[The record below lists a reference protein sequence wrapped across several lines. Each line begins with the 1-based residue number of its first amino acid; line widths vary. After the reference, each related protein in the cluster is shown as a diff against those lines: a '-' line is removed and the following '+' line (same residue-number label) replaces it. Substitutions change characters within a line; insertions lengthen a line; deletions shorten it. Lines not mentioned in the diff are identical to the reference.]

1 MKYKIKENI
10 LPIILAVLI
19 SILTLVILFGVVLN
33 EPKITNASYY
43 FQQSK
48 DEPEVELQQEDLLP
62 AVDETVI
69 YSDWVENLPYDVKNN
84 REKYDIE
91 EKTQYR
97 TRTLVASETQSKY
110 RTRFVSIKTGDWKK
124 GIFDAQSYRD
134 REIDVVRHIP
144 EILDGVGGFRVEYK
158 DYSEWSE
165 WKNGLYKYNE
175 QEADEIQIQTDYIYE
190 YSGWS
195 EWSDNRPAETPEGTI
210 KERTM
215 YKYCTKET
223 NLDDGGE

>member
-1 MKYKIKENI
+1 MKYTIKENI

-33 EPKITNASYY
+33 EPKTTNASYY

-48 DEPEVELQQEDLLP
+48 DEPEVELQQEDSQT
-62 AVDETVI
+62 AADETVI
-69 YSDWVENLPYDVKNN
+69 CSDWVENLPYYVQCN
-84 REKYDIE
+84 REGYDIQ
-91 EKTQYR
+91 EKTQYC

-110 RTRFVSIKTGDWKK
+110 RTRFVRIKTGDWKK
-124 GIFDAQSYRD
+124 GIFDSQSYIDRD
-134 REIDVVRHIP
+134 IDVVRNIP
-144 EILDGVGGFRVEYK
+144 EILDGVEGFRVEYK

-175 QEADEIQIQTDYIYE
+175 QEADEVQIQTDYIYE

-195 EWSDNRPAETPEGTI
+195 EWSENRPVETSEGTI
-210 KERTM
+210 RERTV

-223 NLDDGGE
+223 NVEDGEE